1 MPVTR
6 KQIWA
11 DVLRLFK
18 NNGTKKYR
26 PKMIARRLGY
36 QDTKTFRVF
45 RDVLHEMAEQG
56 IVTQS
61 RGQYQF
67 RSQRRPMMAEGT
79 LSVNPKGFGF
89 VSVEDQE
96 DDLYVGARSMG
107 AALDGDTVRVAVHA
121 KSRGDNRREAE
132 VVEVLER
139 KRTQTVGTFR
149 QKGRRGFVESDDQRF
164 TRDVFVAQDD
174 FNGAKTGDKVV
185 VSIDSFDDP
194 KSLPEGR
201 VLEVLGLA
209 SDPDV
214 AVLALAMSFD
224 VRSGFPPDVI
234 EAAESISTQIPA
246 KEIKRRLDLREER
259 TFTID
264 PVDAKDFDDAIH
276 VRRLDNGNVEVGVHI
291 ADVSH
296 YVRPGTALD
305 HEAYQRA
312 TSTYLVDRVIPML
325 PEKLSNGV
333 CSLRPNED
341 KLTYSV
347 IMELSMRGSLKSY
360 RIEET
365 VIHSHQRFT
374 YDEAQA
380 LIDGGDHEL
389 GDDVRLANKLATTLT
404 KRRFKNG
411 SIDFDRPEMRV
422 ELDDKG
428 HPTGV
433 VKKERKLANR
443 LIEEFMLLANQT
455 AAKHIGKRRRKT
467 LPLVYRVHARP
478 DTAKIEQLAEYV
490 KAFGYVLPHTGGM
503 VEPADLNALLQHV
516 KGTHE
521 APVIQ
526 EAALRAMAKAIYTT
540 NNIGHF
546 GLNFDYYS
554 HFTSPIRRYPDLI
567 VHRLLKGY
575 AAGKPPYREDIEMA
589 CRHCSEQ
596 ERAAEQA
603 ERESVKLKLVEYITD
618 HIGETFEGVVSG
630 VARFGVFVELDEMM
644 VEGLVHVRTMDE
656 YFEYDESAYALIG
669 TRSGRI
675 IRIGDPVRI
684 TVADADPIQRKVDFV
699 FA

>member
-380 LIDGGDHEL
+380 LIDGGAHEL

-422 ELDDKG
+422 ELDEKG

-684 TVADADPIQRKVDFV
+684 TVADADPVQRKVDFV